1 MNIHANTTC
10 EKPKLSPSVSS
21 SDPPLVMLMA
31 GGTGGHVFPAL
42 AIAEALHAEHI
53 GVNWLGTAA
62 GMEAELVPNAGI
74 PLHTIDIQG
83 LRGKG
88 WQKLMTA
95 PLQIARAVQ
104 QARHILRA
112 HRPAVVVGMGGF
124 ASGPGGVAA
133 KLMGIPLIIHEQNAL
148 PGLTNRWLAKI
159 ATQVLEAFPNTFSPQ
174 YNAIHTGNPLRATIN
189 ALPTSAEHLNS
200 QAVTEPLHILVL
212 GGSLGAKALN
222 ETVPEALRLVTH
234 PLKVKHQVGKIHAE
248 AMENAYHNAPFS
260 AEVTA
265 FIADMAAAYAWA
277 DVVICRAGALT
288 VSELAQAGVPSI
300 LIPFPH
306 AVDDHQTHNA
316 RFLTEQGAAV
326 LIPQATLDPAELAA
340 LLSNWAVHPN
350 TLRAMARAAHQCAM
364 PQATQQVVHH
374 IKRHLPA

>member
-10 EKPKLSPSVSS
+10 EKPKLSPSISR
-21 SDPPLVMLMA
+21 SDHPLVMLMA

-42 AIAEALHAEHI
+42 AIAEALQAEHI
-53 GVNWLGTAA
+53 DVNWLGTAA

-95 PLQIARAVQ
+95 PLQIARAVK
-104 QARHILRA
+104 QARYILRA
-112 HRPAVVVGMGGF
+112 HQPAVVVGMGGF
-124 ASGPGGVAA
+124 ASGPGGIAA

-200 QAVTEPLHILVL
+200 QAVTERLHILVL

-222 ETVPEALRLVTH
+222 RDGARGAT
-234 PLKVKHQVGKIHAE
+234 
-248 AMENAYHNAPFS
+248 FS
-260 AEVTA
+260 A
-265 FIADMAAAYAWA
+265 
-277 DVVICRAGALT
+277 
-288 VSELAQAGVPSI
+288 
-300 LIPFPH
+300 IPFKSKTSSRQNSCGNH
-306 AVDDHQTHNA
+306 AKC
-316 RFLTEQGAAV
+316 
-326 LIPQATLDPAELAA
+326 
-340 LLSNWAVHPN
+340 LS
-350 TLRAMARAAHQCAM
+350 
-364 PQATQQVVHH
+364 
-374 IKRHLPA
+374 